1 MPKYFIQYGMMHRAL
16 VTTNSPPDYKTAILD
31 AFTAFFQLW
40 RKKAK
45 IFEKRYQISLIKQ
58 GQSLLQ
64 NFSDTNVQPIEQRML
79 DQRPRESGILS
90 TRTQSSNLT

>member
-1 MPKYFIQYGMMHRAL
+1 MMHRAL
-16 VTTNSPPDYKTAILD
+16 VTTNSSPDFPRPLQD
-31 AFTAFFQLW
+31 RHFGCFDRVLSVME
-40 RKKAK
+40 
-45 IFEKRYQISLIKQ
+45 EKSERYQISLVKQ